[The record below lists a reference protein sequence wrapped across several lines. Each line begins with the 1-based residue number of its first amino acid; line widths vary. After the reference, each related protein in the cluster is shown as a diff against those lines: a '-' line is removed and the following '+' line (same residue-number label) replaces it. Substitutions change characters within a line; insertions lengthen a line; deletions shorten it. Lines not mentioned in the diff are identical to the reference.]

1 MRSRKLIS
9 TKGISILEVLIAMLI
24 LSVALLMLLNMAMVA
39 LDGNDWSNKTTL
51 ATQLVQQKLEEIRAT
66 GTLTNGSDVVNNVTR
81 SWTVSNAGPHLR
93 NVSIAMSWY
102 DVADKQHFD
111 TMSTIIRTDS
121 V

>member
-1 MRSRKLIS
+1 MRLRKLS
-9 TKGISILEVLIAMLI
+9 ASDGVSILEVLVAMLI

-66 GTLTNGSDVVNNVTR
+66 GNMTNGTDVVNNVTR
-81 SWTVSNAGPHLR
+81 SWSVSSAGQHLR
-93 NVSIAMSWY
+93 NVKIALSWS
-102 DVADKQHFD
+102 DVSNKQHYD

-121 V
+121 I